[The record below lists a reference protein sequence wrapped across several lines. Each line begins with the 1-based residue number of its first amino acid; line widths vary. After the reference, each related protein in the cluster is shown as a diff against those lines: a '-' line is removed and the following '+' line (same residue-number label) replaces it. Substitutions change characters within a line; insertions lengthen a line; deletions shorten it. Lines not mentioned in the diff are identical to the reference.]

1 MKENQKLKQQT
12 GIINN
17 ENLSLDYQY
26 RQSEINK
33 MQESILVLKGKHA
46 RLTELV
52 KRADSVKMQQQ
63 Q

>member
-1 MKENQKLKQQT
+1 
-12 GIINN
+12 
-17 ENLSLDYQY
+17 
-26 RQSEINK
+26 